1 MRLDRDEF
9 VVTFD
14 SGKTKPDGL
23 IALIREAGYT
33 SYVATGDG
41 ASDDTGSSDGSL
53 DDPIFTDALAQAK
66 RENKPIVIDFMASWC
81 VPCRR
86 MEKETFTDPQV
97 AKLLDQVVFLKVD
110 TDEHPDLAKSF
121 DVEGLPDIRFLNPD
135 GVEVRRLTDFQ
146 DAELFA
152 DSLNALLSA
161 DSDQPGTTPPAADD
175 GQALIDL
182 APNAAGFRHAFNGAA
197 GMVRVVMLVS
207 PG

>member
-9 VVTFD
+9 VVTFA

-33 SYVATGDG
+33 SYVATGEG
-41 ASDDTGSSDGSL
+41 APDDTGSSDGSL
-53 DDPIFTDALAQAK
+53 DDPIYTDALAQAK

-97 AKLLDQVVFLKVD
+97 ANLLDQVVFLKVD

-121 DVEGLPDIRFLNPD
+121 DVEGLPDIRFLNPE
-135 GVEVRRLTDFQ
+135 GVEVHRLTDFQ
-146 DAELFA
+146 DAVLFV
-152 DSLNALLSA
+152 DSLNASLYA
-161 DSDQPGTTPPAADD
+161 DSDPPRTTPPAADD

-182 APNAAGFRHAFNGAA
+182 APDAAGFRQAFNGAA
-197 GMVRVVMLVS
+197 EKVRVVMLVS